1 MIRCFHGFYL
11 SIREDAWRRP
21 SDEAVQDRTGTCRAG
36 ERHPEGTLER
46 ARGDARCV
54 IQSSERAA
62 PSVWD
67 ERVEPSGQGRFV
79 TKRSLA
85 GVRRYGKLEGSIAR
99 ESVSAM
105 SPSVVPGMELSR
117 LKERRSRTIPGCPS
131 SRTET

>member
-36 ERHPEGTLER
+36 ESYPEVTLER

-85 GVRRYGKLEGSIAR
+85 GVRRYGKLEGSI
-99 ESVSAM
+99 V
-105 SPSVVPGMELSR
+105 
-117 LKERRSRTIPGCPS
+117 S
-131 SRTET
+131 SRRTKTSSSLAAPLK